1 MGNDKN
7 LAAAQQVCDDQSGY
21 EVWRSLPPQDAK
33 VKFEG
38 HVDCAEET
46 YKLTISFEP
55 DMNLPF
61 INNITK
67 EDKFANEAH
76 PEKNETCL
84 NEGMGPGLE
93 ENIPEGMHVGQN
105 VHYTDYSYSY
115 KTTQQVQKAT
125 GFKLITIGAGPCGTP
140 TQSYPHYSIHFYM
153 VDVNDRKKMLCRSN
167 GGYFCLPASE
177 QCSLNG
183 QKFNLDG
190 QEFNLNGTGIEM
202 CQNGSPANVPPGFK
216 WTIDNNPAIGI
227 NAGSPGMGL
236 HGLVPADLA
245 GGHETP
251 LLLMV
256 QYDSSIVANH
266 ILLWGGTPLGQNNP
280 GEDYSWVKETEYN
293 CQNMEKYPSLPT
305 KTSVDYT
312 AEEGRTYISIT
323 GPTDQCKKS
332 FTEVWDSTST
342 RPSNAASPCK
352 LIQKSNPCE
361 RAGCTWR
368 GNSCVPPRV

>member
-55 DMNLPF
+55 DMVRAPHLCFFNHQLSLHSLCPHPHISLETFPFLSTCKNLPF

-125 GFKLITIGAGPCGTP
+125 GFKLITIGITVSCIFLYEEHI
-140 TQSYPHYSIHFYM
+140 QDSILSM
-153 VDVNDRKKMLCRSN
+153 S
-167 GGYFCLPASE
+167 S
-177 QCSLNG
+177 SLLSF
-183 QKFNLDG
+183 Q
-190 QEFNLNGTGIEM
+190 
-202 CQNGSPANVPPGFK
+202 V
-216 WTIDNNPAIGI
+216 
-227 NAGSPGMGL
+227 
-236 HGLVPADLA
+236 LVPVVHPPNLI
-245 GGHETP
+245 P
-251 LLLMV
+251 
-256 QYDSSIVANH
+256 
-266 ILLWGGTPLGQNNP
+266 
-280 GEDYSWVKETEYN
+280 
-293 CQNMEKYPSLPT
+293 
-305 KTSVDYT
+305 
-312 AEEGRTYISIT
+312 IT
-323 GPTDQCKKS
+323 VST
-332 FTEVWDSTST
+332 FTW
-342 RPSNAASPCK
+342 
-352 LIQKSNPCE
+352 
-361 RAGCTWR
+361 
-368 GNSCVPPRV
+368 

>member
-125 GFKLITIGAGPCGTP
+125 GFKLITIGITVSCIFLYEEHI
-140 TQSYPHYSIHFYM
+140 QDSILSM
-153 VDVNDRKKMLCRSN
+153 S
-167 GGYFCLPASE
+167 S
-177 QCSLNG
+177 SLLSF
-183 QKFNLDG
+183 Q
-190 QEFNLNGTGIEM
+190 
-202 CQNGSPANVPPGFK
+202 V
-216 WTIDNNPAIGI
+216 
-227 NAGSPGMGL
+227 
-236 HGLVPADLA
+236 LVPVVHPPNLI
-245 GGHETP
+245 P
-251 LLLMV
+251 
-256 QYDSSIVANH
+256 
-266 ILLWGGTPLGQNNP
+266 
-280 GEDYSWVKETEYN
+280 
-293 CQNMEKYPSLPT
+293 
-305 KTSVDYT
+305 
-312 AEEGRTYISIT
+312 IT
-323 GPTDQCKKS
+323 VST
-332 FTEVWDSTST
+332 FTW
-342 RPSNAASPCK
+342 
-352 LIQKSNPCE
+352 
-361 RAGCTWR
+361 
-368 GNSCVPPRV
+368 